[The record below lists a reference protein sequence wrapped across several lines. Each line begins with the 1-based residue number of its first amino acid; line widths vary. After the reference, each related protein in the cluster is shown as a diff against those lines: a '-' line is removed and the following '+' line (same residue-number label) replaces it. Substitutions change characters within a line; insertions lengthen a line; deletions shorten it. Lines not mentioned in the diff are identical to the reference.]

1 MELMFDLEPEAYG
14 VPKSLDSRSVEMKYV
29 WRKAIQ

>member
-1 MELMFDLEPEAYG
+1 MFDLEPEAYG

-29 WRKAIQ
+29 WRKAI